1 MKPATYMN
9 NPYPTEINNC
19 EIVSGTN
26 PPRITTANDA
36 ACAAFPKVAEIFHA
50 FWERQEADIHK
61 APSIEILDF
70 NDDFFAL
77 TLGPRGKPKDP
88 TVFVASENQFHRY
101 NPDKGIY
108 EPISEARVTSQLLTN
123 VNVVGDFL
131 PPIVKAASVLQLKNR
146 QRLKSVVERAKDLL
160 VVDYSEF
167 FKDSQEHH
175 LSFTNGVL
183 RLDNN
188 LQFRPSAPC
197 YPVTE
202 TLPVKYDPEAKCDL
216 FLGGFLRTILEE
228 PDIDLLQRYLSQ
240 ILEGINHSQ
249 TILVLTGDAGWGK
262 SSLMNI
268 LGSLIGWQN
277 VGIIREQ
284 LFKDECELAHY
295 CNKHFLYHPDLPTEF
310 LDRPEASIFKQL
322 VGGDPLWAN
331 LKNGEGRKVVQGQFP
346 TVLAC
351 NGKPRIHIDQ
361 DTDAW
366 LRRLVVLSF
375 ETPRHEQHIGKLAE
389 MILQT
394 EAPGIL
400 NWLLQGRARLVKD
413 KFQQTQTQEQK
424 ERAATLLMESESPLV
439 FVRCCIQRQKGG
451 VIWGAELYEQYQKW
465 CRQLA
470 LRPVRAKEF
479 MQMAK
484 AEIETTFGLRP
495 RHDLVRDNRKAG
507 RGWSGLV
514 VVIEMAGETSE
525 KQSALS
531 E

>member
-1 MKPATYMN
+1 MKPVTYMN

-26 PPRITTANDA
+26 PPRIATANDA
-36 ACAAFPKVAEIFHA
+36 ASVAFPKVAEIFHA
-50 FWERQEADIHK
+50 FWKRQEPDINK

-77 TLGPRGKPKDP
+77 TLGPRGQPKDP
-88 TVFVASENQFHRY
+88 TVFVASENQFRRY

-108 EPISEARVTSQLLTN
+108 EPISEANVTSQLLTN
-123 VNVVGDFL
+123 LNVVVEFL

-167 FKDSQEHH
+167 FKDRQELH

-197 YPVTE
+197 YPITE
-202 TLPVKYDPEAKCDL
+202 TLPGKYDPEAKCEL
-216 FLGGFLRTILEE
+216 FLGGFLAHILDRN
-228 PDIDLLQRYLSQ
+228 DIDLLQRYLSQ

-268 LGSLIGWQN
+268 LGNLIGWQN

-284 LFKDECELAHY
+284 LFKDEFELAHY

-331 LKNGEGRKVVQGQFP
+331 LKNEGDGRKVIQGQFP

-351 NGKPRIHIDQ
+351 NGKPRIHLDQ

-375 ETPRHEQHIGKLAE
+375 KTPTHEKHFGKMAE

-400 NWLLQGRARLVKD
+400 NWLLQGRAKLHKD
-413 KFQQTQTQEQK
+413 NFQPTQTPEQR
-424 ERAATLLMESESPLV
+424 ERSTTLLLASDSPSA
-439 FVRCCIQRQKGG
+439 FVRSCLMKKKDSELGVLDLYEHYQIWCKENHIRPFASRPFTAAAKEEIEIGMGKKLSHDLKGG
-451 VIWGAELYEQYQKW
+451 NGK
-465 CRQLA
+465 
-470 LRPVRAKEF
+470 AK
-479 MQMAK
+479 
-484 AEIETTFGLRP
+484 
-495 RHDLVRDNRKAG
+495 
-507 RGWSGLV
+507 RGWKGLAILEATV
-514 VVIEMAGETSE
+514 PGKLENGS
-525 KQSALS
+525 
-531 E
+531 

>member
-1 MKPATYMN
+1 MKPVTYMN

-26 PPRITTANDA
+26 PPRIATANDA
-36 ACAAFPKVAEIFHA
+36 ASVAFPKVAEIFHA
-50 FWERQEADIHK
+50 FWKRQEPDINK

-77 TLGPRGKPKDP
+77 TLGPRGQPKDP
-88 TVFVASENQFHRY
+88 TVFVASENQFRRY

-108 EPISEARVTSQLLTN
+108 EPISEANVTSQLLTN
-123 VNVVGDFL
+123 LNVVVEFL

-167 FKDSQEHH
+167 FKDRQELH

-197 YPVTE
+197 YPITE
-202 TLPVKYDPEAKCDL
+202 TLPGKYDPEAKCEL
-216 FLGGFLRTILEE
+216 FLGGFLAHILDRN
-228 PDIDLLQRYLSQ
+228 DIDLLQRYLSQ
-240 ILEGINHSQ
+240 ILEGINLSQ

-268 LGSLIGWQN
+268 LGNLIGWQN

-284 LFKDECELAHY
+284 LFKDEFELAHY

-331 LKNGEGRKVVQGQFP
+331 LKNEGDGRKVIQGQFP

-351 NGKPRIHIDQ
+351 NGKPRIHLDQ

-375 ETPRHEQHIGKLAE
+375 KTPTHEKHFGKMAE

-400 NWLLQGRARLVKD
+400 NWLLQGRAKLHKD
-413 KFQQTQTQEQK
+413 NFQPTQTPEQR
-424 ERAATLLMESESPLV
+424 ERSTTLLLASDSPSA
-439 FVRCCIQRQKGG
+439 FVRSCLMKKKDSELGVLDLYEHYQIWCKENHIRPFASRPFTAAAKEEIEIGMGKKLSHDLKGG
-451 VIWGAELYEQYQKW
+451 NGK
-465 CRQLA
+465 
-470 LRPVRAKEF
+470 AK
-479 MQMAK
+479 
-484 AEIETTFGLRP
+484 
-495 RHDLVRDNRKAG
+495 
-507 RGWSGLV
+507 RGWKGLAILEATV
-514 VVIEMAGETSE
+514 PGKLENGS
-525 KQSALS
+525 
-531 E
+531 